1 MAASVV
7 EEQHPPPS
15 TWSKTRNFLS
25 FGNKRQSVQRRSSVA
40 NGVESHERVDD
51 DAQDG
56 LEAANAGQQPAA
68 PASTS
73 AAATAAPAIANSSP
87 PLPSTSAEA
96 EGNARRRSQESVAP
110 DAEDEIEVAS
120 DGEKDLAAPPV
131 IEFLHKG
138 APYFWLHNHFA
149 IPVYYDNVRYP
160 SSGEWTR
167 RSRCSYVEA

>member
-25 FGNKRQSVQRRSSVA
+25 FGNKRQSVQQRSSVA
-40 NGVESHERVDD
+40 NGVESHDRVDD

-56 LEAANAGQQPAA
+56 LEVANGGQQRAD
-68 PASTS
+68 PASSS
-73 AAATAAPAIANSSP
+73 AAAAAPGLTTSSP
-87 PLPSTSAEA
+87 PLPSSSAEA
-96 EGNARRRSQESVAP
+96 EGAARRRSQDSVAP
-110 DAEDEIEVAS
+110 DAEDEIEV
-120 DGEKDLAAPPV
+120 DGNEEEDAAAPPV

-160 SSGEWTR
+160 SSGEWACR
-167 RSRCSYVEA
+167 IR